1 MTRLPILKGGIL
13 RLEHSKQDGVPTGG
27 AATVLEG
34 SISKSDA
41 DIKKEEFEREVKI
54 WENRIKSNMTPFLG
68 KIGGTVYNIIN
79 KHPSPDAVGM
89 INIASGKYLPL
100 YTKDAIKLRNINDEK
115 LDRFSKNNLLTWRPY
130 MADKISYQFE
140 DFDYDLDDIKGY
152 IFKNNSAVVK
162 RIKNSEEFKNIL
174 LKHKN
179 EIEKGKS
186 FSDRFKDDY
195 NLHNAFGSV
204 DFLNVGLDKKG
215 NLHLYMFDT
224 YDFNKNETNPAVEAG
239 RRQMMKG
246 NLKGFFSINEIVI
259 KKKDLEQYGL

>member
-1 MTRLPILKGGIL
+1 MPFFAK
-13 RLEHSKQDGVPTGG
+13 P
-27 AATVLEG
+27 
-34 SISKSDA
+34 ISK
-41 DIKKEEFEREVKI
+41 ILQWR
-54 WENRIKSNMTPFLG
+54 N
-68 KIGGTVYNIIN
+68 
-79 KHPSPDAVGM
+79 PDAVGM

-115 LDRFSKNNLLTWRPY
+115 LDRFSKNNLLNWRPY

-174 LKHKN
+174 LKHNN

-186 FSDRFKDDY
+186 FSDRFKTDY

-204 DFLNVGLDKKG
+204 DFFNGGLDKRG

-224 YDFNKNETNPAVEAG
+224 YDFNKGENAKVEAG

-246 NLKGFFSINEIVI
+246 NLKGFFSIHEIVI

>member
-1 MTRLPILKGGIL
+1 MPFFAK
-13 RLEHSKQDGVPTGG
+13 P
-27 AATVLEG
+27 
-34 SISKSDA
+34 ISK
-41 DIKKEEFEREVKI
+41 ILQWR
-54 WENRIKSNMTPFLG
+54 N
-68 KIGGTVYNIIN
+68 
-79 KHPSPDAVGM
+79 PDAVGM

-115 LDRFSKNNLLTWRPY
+115 LDRFSKNNLLNWRPY

-186 FSDRFKDDY
+186 F
-195 NLHNAFGSV
+195 
-204 DFLNVGLDKKG
+204 
-215 NLHLYMFDT
+215 
-224 YDFNKNETNPAVEAG
+224 
-239 RRQMMKG
+239 
-246 NLKGFFSINEIVI
+246 
-259 KKKDLEQYGL
+259 